1 MGYTHYWNQVQ
12 EVDSAK
18 FASFTKDAALI
29 IKTADDAGIPI
40 GNSGGQGLP
49 EVTDSVIALNGF
61 AQYGYESFVLELG
74 EASSFCKTGQR
85 PYDAVVTA
93 ILIALK
99 RGLGEA
105 FTVKSDGNW
114 SDWIEGRNLYAETF
128 GVEAE
133 ESEVF

>member
-61 AQYGYESFVLELG
+61 AQYGCESFVLE
-74 EASSFCKTGQR
+74 
-85 PYDAVVTA
+85 
-93 ILIALK
+93 
-99 RGLGEA
+99 LGEA